1 MNNKIEEST
10 PAQVNQSFL
19 EFHAILDRSN
29 PTIAKQLL
37 AGISETDP
45 GDPNNPPGWHQPWS
59 TAIQQISDALQEA
72 GKNWQPNH
80 QRQVAGLVASGLT
93 AWAKAATNRQRAQ
106 NPEDILNPQ
115 VLLDLPKPALFHRT
129 ILADTWQ
136 LSSHTRRIA
145 QQLQQNDSRQASY
158 TLMALHTR
166 VHKSIRKETA
176 DLERW
181 RRADRDPEINRC
193 DVQRRAT
200 IVIAGF
206 INNLWNTDPDLL
218 MELDQAGD
226 EEPTSDSSWYQDAS
240 AREALGKILA
250 AFATITADLSPA
262 ETEYL
267 ANTLARHLALP
278 TTTAVE
284 ETEDTGP
291 AQDLEVEANKALLQQ
306 DLNALEQTCQQLQY
320 LRQLTLSI
328 PPENPSGS
336 TISINPRSPNPTS
349 MT

>member
-1 MNNKIEEST
+1 MNNKTEESSPT
-10 PAQVNQSFL
+10 QVNQSFL
-19 EFHAILDRSN
+19 EFHEILDRSN

-37 AGISETDP
+37 AGVSETDP
-45 GDPNNPPGWHQPWS
+45 GDPTKPPGWHQPWS
-59 TAIQQISDALQEA
+59 NAIQQISNAFQEA

-93 AWAKAATNRQRAQ
+93 AWAKAATNQQRAQ

-129 ILADTWQ
+129 ILTDTWQ
-136 LSSHTRRIA
+136 LSSPTRRIA
-145 QQLQQNDSRQASY
+145 QQLQWNNSRQASY

-166 VHKSIRKETA
+166 VHESIRKETA
-176 DLERW
+176 DLKRW
-181 RRADRDPEINRC
+181 RRADKDPEINRC

-206 INNLWNTDPDLL
+206 INNLWNADPDLL
-218 MELDQAGD
+218 MELDQAGQ

-250 AFATITADLSPA
+250 AFAATTEDLSTA

-284 ETEDTGP
+284 ETEDDG
-291 AQDLEVEANKALLQQ
+291 AAEDLKVEAYKALMQQ
-306 DLNALEQTCQQLQY
+306 DLNELEQACHQLQY
-320 LRQLTLSI
+320 LRQMTLSI
-328 PPENPSGS
+328 SPEKAG
-336 TISINPRSPNPTS
+336 
-349 MT
+349 

>member
-10 PAQVNQSFL
+10 PTQVNRSFL
-19 EFHAILDRSN
+19 EFHDILNRSN

-45 GDPNNPPGWHQPWS
+45 G
-59 TAIQQISDALQEA
+59 AIQPINDALQEA

-80 QRQVAGLVASGLT
+80 QRQVADLVASSLT

-106 NPEDILNPQ
+106 NTEDTLNPQ

-136 LSSHTRRIA
+136 LSSRTRRIA

-158 TLMALHTR
+158 TMLALHTR
-166 VHKSIRKETA
+166 VHESIRQETA
-176 DLERW
+176 DLKRW

-200 IVIAGF
+200 IVIAKF
-206 INNLWNTDPDLL
+206 INNLWNADPDLL
-218 MELDQAGD
+218 MELDQAGQ

-250 AFATITADLSPA
+250 AFATTADLSPA

-284 ETEDTGP
+284 DTEDTGA
-291 AQDLEVEANKALLQQ
+291 AQDMEVKAYKALLQQ
-306 DLNALEQTCQQLQY
+306 DLNALEQACHQLQY
-320 LRQLTLSI
+320 LKQLTL
-328 PPENPSGS
+328 
-336 TISINPRSPNPTS
+336 
-349 MT
+349 

>member
-10 PAQVNQSFL
+10 PTQVNQSFL
-19 EFHAILDRSN
+19 EFHDILDRSN

-45 GDPNNPPGWHQPWS
+45 GDPAKPPRWHQPWS
-59 TAIQQISDALQEA
+59 TAVQEISEAFQEA

-80 QRQVAGLVASGLT
+80 QRQVADLIASGMT

-129 ILADTWQ
+129 ILTDTWQ
-136 LSSHTRRIA
+136 LSSHTRQIA
-145 QQLQQNDSRQASY
+145 QQLQRNDTRQASL

-176 DLERW
+176 DLKRW
-181 RRADRDPEINRC
+181 RRADRDPEINRY

-200 IVIAGF
+200 SVIAGF

-226 EEPTSDSSWYQDAS
+226 EEPTSDSSWEQDAR

-250 AFATITADLSPA
+250 AFAATTADLSPA

-284 ETEDTGP
+284 ETEDD
-291 AQDLEVEANKALLQQ
+291 AAAEDLKVEAYKALMQQ
-306 DLNALEQTCQQLQY
+306 DLNELAQACHQLQY

-328 PPENPSGS
+328 PPERAG
-336 TISINPRSPNPTS
+336 R
-349 MT
+349 MTVIEG

>member
-10 PAQVNQSFL
+10 PTQVNQSFL
-19 EFHAILDRSN
+19 EFHDILGRSN

-45 GDPNNPPGWHQPWS
+45 GDPAKPPRWHQTWT
-59 TAIQQISDALQEA
+59 TAIQQISDAFQEA

-80 QRQVAGLVASGLT
+80 QRQVTDLVASGLT

-129 ILADTWQ
+129 ILTDTWQ
-136 LSSHTRRIA
+136 LSSPTRQIA
-145 QQLQQNDSRQASY
+145 QQLQQNDTRQVSY

-166 VHKSIRKETA
+166 VHRSLREETI

-181 RRADRDPEINRC
+181 RRIDSDPEISRC
-193 DVQRRAT
+193 DVQRRAI

-218 MELDQAGD
+218 MELDQAGQ
-226 EEPTSDSSWYQDAS
+226 EQPTGDSSWHRSAS
-240 AREALGKILA
+240 SQEVLGKILT
-250 AFATITADLSPA
+250 AFAATAADLSLA

-267 ANTLARHLALP
+267 ANTLARHLSLS
-278 TTTAVE
+278 TTTAAE
-284 ETEDTGP
+284 ETEDTWA
-291 AQDLEVEANKALLQQ
+291 AQDLRAEAYRALMQQ
-306 DLNALEQTCQQLQY
+306 DLNALTPAPP
-320 LRQLTLSI
+320 RQGK
-328 PPENPSGS
+328 PSC
-336 TISINPRSPNPTS
+336 
-349 MT
+349 